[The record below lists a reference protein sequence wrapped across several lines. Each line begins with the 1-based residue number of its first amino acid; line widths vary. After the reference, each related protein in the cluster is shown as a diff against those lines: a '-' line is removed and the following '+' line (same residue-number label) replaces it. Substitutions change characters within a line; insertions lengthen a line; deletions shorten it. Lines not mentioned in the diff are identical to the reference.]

1 MTDPFLTGV
10 ADCVAV
16 FSVLTADL
24 TLAGV
29 VAVTRDAVAPPVVLD
44 AVVTLSACALDADV
58 EDTLRPVLL
67 DVAIP
72 PRVDTLLVNA
82 LSAPVLCLEPCQLSS
97 FIGPAWMWW

>member
-44 AVVTLSACALDADV
+44 AVVTLSA
-58 EDTLRPVLL
+58 
-67 DVAIP
+67 
-72 PRVDTLLVNA
+72 
-82 LSAPVLCLEPCQLSS
+82 
-97 FIGPAWMWW
+97 